1 MIFNNNI
8 IVSVP
13 SQKHVGLALDS
24 NLDFNQHIDE
34 KINSCKKVVGIMKRL
49 SMTLSKNLLTIYKSF
64 FRPLLDHGD
73 TVYEKSF
80 NDSFKKT
87 WSNVV
92 EYKFGYY

>member
-1 MIFNNNI
+1 
-8 IVSVP
+8 
-13 SQKHVGLALDS
+13 
-24 NLDFNQHIDE
+24 
-34 KINSCKKVVGIMKRL
+34 MKRL
-49 SMTLSKNLLTIYKSF
+49 SMTLSKDLLTIYKSF
-64 FRPLLDHGD
+64 FRPLSDHGD